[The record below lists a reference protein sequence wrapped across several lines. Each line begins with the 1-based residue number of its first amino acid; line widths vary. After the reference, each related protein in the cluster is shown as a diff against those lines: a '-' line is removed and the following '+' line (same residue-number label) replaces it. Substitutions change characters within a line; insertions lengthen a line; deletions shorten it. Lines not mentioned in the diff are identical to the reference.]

1 MVKNHKYLSLHKESK
16 GIYMTHPISD
26 ALYDAGIKLSGLGEP
41 FVEMEA
47 QFWRFLPGLVFLLVF
62 VLVGW
67 LVGKII
73 AKAFRKFL
81 EKVGF
86 EKAMQ
91 KIKIEKH
98 FKSIGFESV
107 SHFISIFIFWFVFLI
122 FFQIGLGA
130 VKIEIISDILAPI
143 ILFIPRALI
152 AALLIVIGLYVGTL
166 ISEMVIKALKKTG
179 IQKKIGEIDKHLRQT
194 GYGMLDILGIIIK
207 VWVVLFFVQAA
218 LDILT
223 IAALTEIISP
233 IILYFPRIVTAFF
246 VVLIGLIV
254 ADYIVQMVR
263 KWLKGTEMGKK
274 IASADKAS
282 ETTGFSILKLVLM
295 FVKVW
300 ILLIFVQLALDILA
314 IPILTQF
321 INPILLYFPRL
332 IVAMGVIIIGL
343 LVTEWVIKIVHGLL
357 KEFEAHKFIKPLE
370 DIVKKPGLVMKFLD
384 FIIKVT
390 IMLIFIDIAVAILGI
405 TIISELVNKV
415 ILWMPNV
422 FAAALILLLGMW
434 VAGWLSDKTMKMS
447 EENKVPFP
455 SMVSNAV
462 KFLVIYIVITM
473 ALAQL
478 GIQVPVLYL
487 AFGIVLGAVMIGV
500 GAGFAFGLKDVSKN
514 MGGYLQVSE
523 LVKPGD
529 KIEVGDYKGQVKE
542 VTRYNVIIRDE
553 MGNQKA
559 IPNNYLVE
567 NTVTTIAS

>member
-1 MVKNHKYLSLHKESK
+1 
-16 GIYMTHPISD
+16 MTHPISD
-26 ALYDAGIKLSGLGEP
+26 AFYDAGIKLGGLGEP

-47 QFWRFLPGLVFLLVF
+47 QFWQFLPGLVFLLVF

-194 GYGMLDILGIIIK
+194 GYGILDILGIIIK

-282 ETTGFSILKLVLM
+282 ETSGFSILKLVLL

-357 KEFEAHKFIKPLE
+357 KEFEAHRFIKPLE
-370 DIVKKPGLVMKFLD
+370 DIVKKPGLVMRFLD

-422 FAAALILLLGMW
+422 FAAALIVLLGMW

>member
-1 MVKNHKYLSLHKESK
+1 
-16 GIYMTHPISD
+16 MTHPISD
-26 ALYDAGIKLSGLGEP
+26 ALYDAGIKLGGIGEP

-47 QFWRFLPGLVFLLVF
+47 QFWKFLPGLVFLIVF
-62 VLVGW
+62 ILIGW
-67 LVGKII
+67 LVGKLI
-73 AKAFRKFL
+73 AKGFRKFL

-91 KIKIEKH
+91 KIKLEKH

-194 GYGMLDILGIIIK
+194 GYGMLDIFGIIIK
-207 VWVVLFFVQAA
+207 IWVLLFFVQAA
-218 LDILT
+218 LDILS
-223 IAALTEIISP
+223 IAALTDILNP

-254 ADYIVQMVR
+254 ADYIVEMIR
-263 KWLKGTEMGKK
+263 KWLKSTEMGKK
-274 IASADKAS
+274 IATADKSS
-282 ETTGFSILKLVLM
+282 ETSGFSILKLVLI

-343 LVTEWVIKIVHGLL
+343 LVTEWVIKMVHGLL

-370 DIVKKPGLVMKFLD
+370 DIIKKPGLVMKFLD

-390 IMLIFIDIAVAILGI
+390 IMLIFVDIAVAILGI

-422 FAAALILLLGMW
+422 FAAMLIVLLGMW
-434 VAGWLSDKTMKMS
+434 IAGWLSDKTLEMS
-447 EENKVPFP
+447 KENKVPFP

-487 AFGIVLGAVMIGV
+487 AFGIVLGAVMIGI

-529 KIEVGDYKGQVKE
+529 NIEVGDYKGQVKE
-542 VTRYNVIIRDE
+542 ITRYNVIIRDE

-567 NTVTTIAS
+567 NTVTTFSS